1 MNKKNNYSWIEKI
14 ESSLLE
20 LDEIPNMPMPF
31 EFNFKDYAKEFEK
44 AFNIKNVSFSVSSIQ
59 WKSNDNILEGMGENL
74 VPLAFCFTPLKGN
87 VYWVMSEKDITKLTS
102 WILLKQQKEKEY
114 ISAPLQEGFYRYLM
128 LENLKIIERMEH
140 FDDFSIKIVENIEA
154 KETNAF
160 CMDIQCKYEDKSCW
174 GRLII
179 SPAFRKAWKEYF
191 SSNISYIK
199 TFNRSFEVTLRADI
213 AKTNLK
219 NSDLQKINVG
229 DFIVLDEVSL
239 DPYSEKGLITLMIGN
254 TPLFYAKI
262 KDDKLKIVDYA
273 TYQKDDDFMSEE
285 IIKKNNEEPKEK
297 EPINEENEQVKE
309 KTSLEEAFVS
319 INDIKTTLTI
329 EIARMKITLEKLL
342 NMQPGNMLE
351 LSVTTKQPV
360 NLSVNGQI
368 IGKAELIQ
376 LGDILGVRILEI
388 KK

>member
-1 MNKKNNYSWIEKI
+1 MNKKNNYSWIDKI
-14 ESSLLE
+14 ERSLLE

-31 EFNFKDYAKEFEK
+31 EFNFKDYAIEFEK
-44 AFNIKNVSFSVSSIQ
+44 AFNIKDVLFSVSSIQ

-102 WILLKQQKEKEY
+102 WILLKQKKEKEF
-114 ISAPLQEGFYRYLM
+114 ISIPLQEGFYRYLI

-140 FDDFSIKIVENIEA
+140 FDNFSIKIVENIEA

-179 SPAFRKAWKEYF
+179 SPSFRKSWKEYF

-199 TFNRSFEVTLRADI
+199 TFNRSFEITLRADI
-213 AKTNLK
+213 AKTQLK
-219 NSDLQKINVG
+219 TEDLQKINIG

-239 DPYSEKGLITLMIGN
+239 DPSSEKGLITLMIGN

-273 TYQKDDDFMSEE
+273 TYQKEEDFMPEE
-285 IIKKNNEEPKEK
+285 KIKKNNEEPNEK
-297 EPINEENEQVKE
+297 ETVSEVNDKAP
-309 KTSLEEAFVS
+309 LEEAYVS
-319 INDIKTTLTI
+319 INDIKTTLTV
-329 EIARMKITLEKLL
+329 EVARMKITLEKLL
-342 NMQPGNMLE
+342 NIQPGNMLE
-351 LSVTTKQPV
+351 LSVTPKQPV